1 MKRRLARFV
10 GAIGALCAA
19 AAGCESWD
27 PSIRARERAQETWAC
42 ESVELTQTEENRWH
56 AIGCGHEGD
65 FACTAGALEPTCI
78 QVRTAGGEHPR
89 DEEEEALEARA
100 PEGLDESEAALWA
113 RAQHEDPDLDPR
125 ADEGEAEAVPPPP
138 PSTTTAPPA
147 STASSASA
155 EAEASPEAE
164 AAIRA
169 GLDARRVDVFACTQ
183 HDPTVVRVIYAADG
197 TLEIHLAGGLEGS
210 AEEGCVRAALSGV
223 RAPESASGGTVL
235 HLIHRGR

>member
-138 PSTTTAPPA
+138 PSATTATP
-147 STASSASA
+147 
-155 EAEASPEAE
+155 ASPEAE

-169 GLDARRVDVFACTQ
+169 GLDARRADVFACTQ
-183 HDPTVVRVIYAADG
+183 HDPTVVRVTYAADG
-197 TLEIHLAGGLEGS
+197 TLEIHLAGGLAGS

-223 RAPESASGGTVL
+223 RAPESATGGAVL
-235 HLIHRGR
+235 HLIHAPR

>member
-1 MKRRLARFV
+1 MTRRFFV
-10 GAIGALCAA
+10 AAMGILCAA

-42 ESVELTQTEENRWH
+42 ETVELTQTEENRWH
-56 AIGCGHEGD
+56 AVGCGHEGD

-113 RAQHEDPDLDPR
+113 RAQHEDPDLDPS
-125 ADEGEAEAVPPPP
+125 ADEGEAEVVPPP
-138 PSTTTAPPA
+138 PSTTAAA
-147 STASSASA
+147 STASPASA
-155 EAEASPEAE
+155 EAE

-235 HLIHRGR
+235 HLIHRGS